1 MPRRDGGP
9 AREMPPRGAKS
20 GQLAGISE
28 DEAQALD
35 ELGEAELPD
44 ELSLEPPSPR
54 RAAEDDEEAVAVR
67 TPRRD
72 NMVLRQVKACLDRS
86 RPDTAGVTVRVERG
100 VVVLEG
106 RVADDATRSRILDLV
121 SACSGVNLIR
131 SRLRLVP
138 R

>member
-1 MPRRDGGP
+1 MPRRDGGA
-9 AREMPPRGAKS
+9 AREPAGRSAKS
-20 GQLAGISE
+20 QLAGMSE
-28 DEAQALD
+28 DEAQALE
-35 ELGEAELPD
+35 ELGEADLPD
-44 ELSLEPPSPR
+44 ELSLEPQRPR
-54 RAAEDDEEAVAVR
+54 RAPQEDEEAGSIR

-72 NMVLRQVKACLDRS
+72 NMVLRQVKACLDRA
-86 RPDTAGVTVRVERG
+86 RPDSVGVAVRVERG

-106 RVADDATRSRILDLV
+106 RVADDATRSRVLDLV